1 MSVIRIT
8 KYNFQEK
15 VLDAQEKVLLDFWA
29 TWCGP
34 CKMIAPVLEEIA
46 EENEGLTIGKIDVDE
61 SRELAMRFGITSIP
75 TLILMKNGEA
85 AATVI
90 GFRPKADL
98 LKQLGI

>member
-1 MSVIRIT
+1 MSILHIT
-8 KYNFQEK
+8 NENFDEL
-15 VLDAQEKVLLDFWA
+15 VLKSDKPVLLDFWA

-34 CKMIAPVLEEIA
+34 CRMVAPIVEEIA
-46 EENEGLTIGKIDVDE
+46 EENESIAVGKIDVDE